1 MGWIYQI
8 KNLVN
13 GKIYIGQTCSKYV
26 TTRWSAHKL
35 EAKKEN
41 SNKPLYK
48 AFQKYGFEKMEF
60 KVLLK
65 NVPNELL
72 FHYERLW
79 IKKKNCLSPYGY
91 NLTEGGVSL
100 KGSENPMFG
109 VIAWNKGI
117 KHKPESIQK
126 MKQSFTTDKLK
137 IMSERVKG
145 ENNPMFGKTKEQ
157 NPMYRKKHTNECIE
171 KMKLNQPYRKEILML
186 LNNTETKHFNSIS
199 EAALY
204 IRNNTKYTKADSAT
218 ITKSIKNDWNCYGFK
233 FKYTYNISF

>member
-8 KNLVN
+8 KNLIN

-26 TTRWSAHKL
+26 STRWSAHKL

-109 VIAWNKGI
+109 AIPWNKGS
-117 KHKPESIQK
+117 KHKSESIQK
-126 MKQSFTTDKLK
+126 IKESFTDVKRKL
-137 IMSERVKG
+137 ISERTKG
-145 ENNPMFGKTKEQ
+145 KNNPMFGKIGEK
-157 NPMYRKKHTNECIE
+157 NPNYGKKISSKIIE
-171 KMKLNQPYRKEILML
+171 KMKLNQPYRKEVFMF
-186 LNNTETKHFNSIS
+186 LNEELINHFNSLA
-199 EAALY
+199 EATEY
-204 IRNNTKYTKADSAT
+204 IKNNTNYKKADYST
-218 ITKSIKNDWNCYGFK
+218 IAKSIKNNWNCYGFK
-233 FKYTYNISF
+233 FKYNF